1 MPTYFLIS
9 VKGVKRRSKIA
20 RANRRSY
27 RYTIFK
33 SSHHISPPDALG
45 TTGDVFQNKEDKVF
59 LFLENGWE
67 PHNEAPE
74 SDPTQLQR
82 FPDDYDLVCR
92 QRTGTWHTMTFLRNA
107 NNVDLCGVKAE
118 EDNEQNGKR
127 RKIDYGTI
135 TDCVDLDEHNPIQGT
150 KRGNLGKLSNKASQ
164 ERQAQMRR
172 RKRDVESIQTDETI
186 GILRYCPDDIGTK
199 SGTTQELEKV
209 ELLNQ
214 QGQEHQDHSMD
225 ETMNEGIAVVKGRDV
240 IEGKLRHLRSSSI
253 SYVEE
258 KTPEP
263 QASQNEQVSSRTSK
277 QSINWSD
284 QEMTYVFFIY
294 ILTYSRKVLGLSHPC
309 RSQ

>member
-1 MPTYFLIS
+1 MSQLSPASSISLLIYHAYIYKLIS

-107 NNVDLCGVKAE
+107 NNVNLCGVKAE
-118 EDNEQNGKR
+118 EYISHLLVGP
-127 RKIDYGTI
+127 
-135 TDCVDLDEHNPIQGT
+135 VD
-150 KRGNLGKLSNKASQ
+150 
-164 ERQAQMRR
+164 
-172 RKRDVESIQTDETI
+172 
-186 GILRYCPDDIGTK
+186 
-199 SGTTQELEKV
+199 
-209 ELLNQ
+209 
-214 QGQEHQDHSMD
+214 
-225 ETMNEGIAVVKGRDV
+225 
-240 IEGKLRHLRSSSI
+240 
-253 SYVEE
+253 
-258 KTPEP
+258 
-263 QASQNEQVSSRTSK
+263 
-277 QSINWSD
+277 
-284 QEMTYVFFIY
+284 
-294 ILTYSRKVLGLSHPC
+294 
-309 RSQ
+309 